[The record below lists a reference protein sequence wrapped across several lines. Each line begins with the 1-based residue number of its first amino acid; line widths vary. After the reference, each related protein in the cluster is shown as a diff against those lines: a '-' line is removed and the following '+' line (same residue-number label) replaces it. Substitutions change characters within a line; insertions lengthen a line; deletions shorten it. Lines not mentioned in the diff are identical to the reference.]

1 MKYVSVDIETSG
13 LDSDIHSVLS
23 IGAIIEDTESKLHYS
38 ETPKF
43 HAILLQK
50 DICGSPYALNMNR
63 DIINLISTYL
73 NGDDETKTNL
83 DNHSGYI
90 FCEPDE
96 VSKKLFDFLFLNG
109 FGYDTISG
117 GMTVRI
123 VDGKSLPVFGSNTKP
138 IHINVAG
145 KNFATFDKLFL
156 EKLPWFKKLIKIR
169 QRVIDP
175 AILFCDWKND
185 DALPNLQ
192 KCKDRGKIGGVVT
205 HNALEDAWD
214 VIELLRT
221 KY

>member
-1 MKYVSVDIETSG
+1 MIYTSIDIETSG
-13 LDSDIHSVLS
+13 LDPELHSVLS
-23 IGAIIEDTESKLHYS
+23 IGAIIEDTEKKLPF
-38 ETPKF
+38 EEVPKF

-50 DICGSPYALNMNR
+50 EICGSPYALNMNR
-63 DIINLISTYL
+63 DIINLISEYL
-73 NGDDETKTNL
+73 NGDNETKTNL

-96 VSKKLFDFLFLNG
+96 VSKKLFDFLFMNG
-109 FGYDTISG
+109 FGYDTITG
-117 GMTVRI
+117 GMTARI
-123 VDGKSLPVFGSNTKP
+123 VNGKSLPVFGSNTKP

-175 AILFCDWKND
+175 AILFCDWVND
-185 DALPNLQ
+185 NSLPNLQ
-192 KCKDRGKIGGVVT
+192 QCKNRSNIEGVVT
-205 HNALEDAWD
+205 HDALEDAWD
-214 VIELLRT
+214 VIQLLRT